1 VETPNKERADDIE
14 NRSIWEG
21 PAEKEEKRLRQ

>member
-14 NRSIWEG
+14 ESNNCERAVER
-21 PAEKEEKRLRQ
+21 KEKRLWQ